1 MKISSDAYFSLALP
15 GFLLFTAG
23 MFIIPNRLFNPEFT
37 KVNKAA
43 VINEQFLLKTT
54 LAGIFM
60 RVLSDFFPGEL
71 GFFIYLM
78 SMTRFVGAFSLFA
91 SNTKKFAWLVLLTL
105 LIELFNAFRDGMYH
119 DAIMWIMF
127 FALFFVYTKK
137 PSNRIKLFGV
147 SRTTIQNWL
156 EQEADLLSDPVIES
170 NLLEIEFDEMWHF
183 INSKKRNVGLSKHM
197 IDKQKEL
204 SLGLQA
210 IVILLLSEDF
220 MKKYNI

>member
-1 MKISSDAYFSLALP
+1 MHSCKRCNSVEIHKNGIVRAKQRYKCKSCGYNFVFNDARIKPETTIKRAFTVMMYSLGKCSY
-15 GFLLFTAG
+15 GFIA
-23 MFIIPNRLFNPEFT
+23 
-37 KVNKAA
+37 
-43 VINEQFLLKTT
+43 
-54 LAGIFM
+54 
-60 RVLSDFFPGEL
+60 
-71 GFFIYLM
+71 
-78 SMTRFVGAFSLFA
+78 
-91 SNTKKFAWLVLLTL
+91 
-105 LIELFNAFRDGMYH
+105 
-119 DAIMWIMF
+119 
-127 FALFFVYTKK
+127 
-137 PSNRIKLFGV
+137 KLFGV

-156 EQEADLLSDPVIES
+156 EQEADLLSDPVLES